1 MTDIA
6 PSGLHHVTAIAADPQ
21 ENVDFYTRVLGLRLV
36 KRTVNFDAP
45 DTYHLYYGDETGR
58 PGSILTFFPWPGAP
72 RGRRGTGQATT
83 TAFSVPEGSLGW
95 WKTRLAQKG
104 VEVVEAVTRFD
115 EDALSFE
122 DPDGLLLEL
131 VAHTGTDP
139 RPPWEQGPIPHEHA
153 IRGLYSVT
161 LSESGYESTA
171 AMLTDTLGFRLIGE
185 SGSTMRFEV
194 GGGGPGTRVDVVCQP
209 EAPRGLVS
217 AGTVHHVAW
226 RAPDEGAQVE
236 WRESIVGTGLDVT
249 PVIDRNYFR
258 SIYFREPGGVLLEIA
273 TDAPGFVI
281 DEPLLELGRRLQLP
295 PWLEPKRADI
305 EAALPELRIPD
316 ITPAGAE
323 PATG

>member
-1 MTDIA
+1 MNIE
-6 PSGLHHVTAIAADPQ
+6 PLGIHHVTAVASDPQ
-21 ENVDFYTRVLGLRLV
+21 RNVEFYLQVLGLRLV
-36 KRTVNFDAP
+36 KQTVNFDAP
-45 DTYHLYYGDETGR
+45 DTYHLYYGDEIGR

-72 RGRRGTGQATT
+72 RGRRGTGQTT
-83 TAFSVPEGSLGW
+83 TTSFSIPEASLGW
-95 WKTRLAQKG
+95 WKEHLGRKG
-104 VEVVEAVTRFD
+104 VEVVQAVIRFD
-115 EDALSFE
+115 EDALAFE

-139 RPPWEQGPIPHEHA
+139 RPPWEQGPIPHGHA

-171 AMLTDTLGFRLIGE
+171 AMLTDTLGFRLIDE
-185 SGSTMRFEV
+185 SGSKARFEV
-194 GGGGPGTRVDVVCQP
+194 AGGGPGTRVDVVCQP
-209 EAPRGLVS
+209 EAPRGRVS

-226 RAPDEGAQVE
+226 RAPDEGAQSG
-236 WRESIVGTGLDVT
+236 WREAIVGTGLNVT

-258 SIYFREPGGVLLEIA
+258 SIYFREPGGVLFEIA

-305 EAALPELRIPD
+305 EAALPELRTHHVIP
-316 ITPAGAE
+316 ARAE
-323 PATG
+323 PDAG